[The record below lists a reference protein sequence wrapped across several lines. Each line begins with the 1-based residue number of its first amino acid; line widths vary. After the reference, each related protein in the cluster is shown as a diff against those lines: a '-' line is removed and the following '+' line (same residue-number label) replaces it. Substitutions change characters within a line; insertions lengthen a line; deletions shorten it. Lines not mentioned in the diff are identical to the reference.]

1 MKTLILLM
9 TCLALS
15 LFQIE
20 NFITE
25 KRNLFIDRVSS
36 QNYYYKHD
44 YLHFSE
50 DGRQIRMHDDRA
62 ESLQILTLDS
72 IYSSSKAVYRT
83 QAGKYIGI
91 VLLDSSVYMTKS
103 TNSIMTID
111 FNIIYF
117 LGVQEKLLL

>member
-1 MKTLILLM
+1 M